1 MAETGRLRAAP
12 LPGVL
17 WLRIVIVIV
26 VLAIWE
32 AVAASGLLYRDVV
45 PSLLAIAGAIVRLL
59 SNPEYYWNLGVTAGE
74 VAASLVIGGLSGLVV
89 GLILGGSRLLTKA

>member
-12 LPGVL
+12 LPGVVGSPVL

-74 VAASLVIGGLSGLVV
+74 VAASLVILS
-89 GLILGGSRLLTKA
+89 LIHI